1 MHLRKI
7 KIILIVGVILIG
19 LMLFSTIF
27 ISLSGGLGE
36 DCSSCVNCTDCY
48 IGINSTEEAKLFD
61 QLDGIVKN
69 YVAEKENITDQ
80 SMILTSIKFKSKE
93 EAFVSA
99 TVNNKSWGG
108 TWKYFDN
115 QWNPGEDFKSS

>member
-1 MHLRKI
+1 MHRRKI
-7 KIILIVGVILIG
+7 KIILIVGFILIG

-27 ISLSGGLGE
+27 ISLSGDLGE

-99 TVNNKSWGG
+99 TVNNKSWDG